1 MSIIYH
7 SSYLVDYNVV
17 MRKSDSF
24 LNFAVFY
31 LKNYLLKIN
40 DYGNKDIVSQINT
53 TRGVVARL
61 WYKYGKEN
69 LILKYV

>member
-1 MSIIYH
+1 MEI
-7 SSYLVDYNVV
+7 
-17 MRKSDSF
+17 K
-24 LNFAVFY
+24 
-31 LKNYLLKIN
+31 K
-40 DYGNKDIVSQINT
+40 IVSQINT